1 MMVKC
6 KISFKNYEGML
17 ELQQSIDH
25 KSNQLLLLSLLLLF
39 FLLTLLYFCLIC
51 FIILRQDLKITGD
64 LEVVKLQEALN
75 SRFSC
80 FYPPV
85 VEITIVCIHI

>member
-1 MMVKC
+1 MQDIIQKLRRDARIATINWPQ
-6 KISFKNYEGML
+6 KQPI
-17 ELQQSIDH
+17 IIIITIIII
-25 KSNQLLLLSLLLLF
+25 